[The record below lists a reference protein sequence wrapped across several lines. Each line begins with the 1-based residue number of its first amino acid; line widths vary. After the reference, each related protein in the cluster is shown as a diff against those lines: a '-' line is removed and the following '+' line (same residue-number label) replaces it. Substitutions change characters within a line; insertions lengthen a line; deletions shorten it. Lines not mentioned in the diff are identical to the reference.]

1 MTAHLTTPTGAIY
14 LPSEKATAEWAA
26 RTLTYLLAALGKS
39 PTGVLMT
46 LDGPLGAGKS
56 TLARA
61 LLRAAGVTGPVPSPT
76 YTLVEP
82 YSVEDLQLLHLDLY
96 RLSDP
101 DELALLGL
109 DAMRGPRTISLVEWS
124 SRLPDALG
132 PPTLAVT
139 LDYEDEGR
147 RLEWR
152 LQ

>member
-1 MTAHLTTPTGAIY
+1 VF
-14 LPSEKATAEWAA
+14 LPDEAATAQWAE
-26 RTLTYLLAALGKS
+26 RTLAYLVASLGAA
-39 PTGVLMT
+39 PEGVLMT

-82 YSVEDLQLLHLDLY
+82 YTVDDLQLLHMDLY

-124 SRLPDALG
+124 SRLPNALG
-132 PPTLAVT
+132 APKLTVS
-139 LDYEDEGR
+139 LDYEGGGR

-152 LQ
+152 LR